1 MIDKLL
7 KMFDKYNIKRA
18 TELVKKEA
26 FQPSEDLVYDVETTI
41 LPDYRHVKTP
51 LQVEEFLRQLKMMP
65 LQPVD
70 LQKGNPHFCL
80 VSLAYSRRQE
90 KQANSIPFKT
100 YWPSFNSLDEAQKKW
115 YFYWRKEVLN
125 CNYIDTEVNY
135 IVVFVYELLNYT
147 FNDNAAFNLSML
159 DRLYMNYH
167 DKHSAIAHLMPQWI
181 GDFCYELGDYDLEKK
196 WVDKVQ
202 NFENA
207 DYEYLKRL
215 ENKLEA
221 VSITFWKRF
230 ISYNKTKFFGTKR
243 NLIYKVFKASVSML
257 KTNYQA
263 QGKNLIDEWMPK
275 NEKVGIK
282 RQLFLNALIGRK
294 TLSKLEASR
303 RPTLKMREDLTAL
316 FRIAENV
323 ARINVG
329 EKRQLSVDEARFPE
343 GFKDKL
349 VELFPN
355 QSEPSLLS
363 KGRFVK
369 TRDQGVLGLGSSI
382 PNPPE
387 TPEPDV
393 ATILIIEFDLD
404 RIDTLDKESKEL
416 LEIFALRYDEEEESE
431 QQDKPDPS
439 ETVNSLET
447 LKLSDQDQDKEQSRN
462 LSEQLSLDEEVES
475 FIAKLSELEYGFLRG
490 FKDLTRAT
498 QEWMQTLK
506 AHGIM
511 MGVFVSKLN
520 EKSLEYLGDNL
531 IEQEGDVLRFNEDF
545 EQVLLRLAKED

>member
-1 MIDKLL
+1 MINKLL
-7 KMFDKYNIKRA
+7 KMFDKYNLKRA
-18 TELVKKEA
+18 TELVKKEV
-26 FQPSEDLVYDVETTI
+26 FQPSEELVYDVKTII

-51 LQVEEFLRQLKMMP
+51 LQVEEFLRHLKMMP
-65 LQPVD
+65 LQTAD
-70 LQKGNPHFCL
+70 LQRGNPSFCL
-80 VSLAYSRRQE
+80 DSMACSRRQE
-90 KQANSIPFKT
+90 KQANSIPFQT

-115 YFYWRKEVLN
+115 YFYWRTEVLR
-125 CNYIDTEVNY
+125 CNYIDTETNY
-135 IVVFVYELLNYT
+135 MFVFVYELLNYT

-167 DKHSAIAHLMPQWI
+167 AKHSALAHFLPQWI

-196 WVDKVQ
+196 WADELR
-202 NFENA
+202 NYENA

-215 ENKLEA
+215 EHKLEA
-221 VSITFWKRF
+221 VSITFWKQF
-230 ISYNKTKFFGTKR
+230 ISYNKTKFFSTQR
-243 NLIYKVFKASVSML
+243 SLIYKVFKASVAML
-257 KTNYQA
+257 ETHYQV

-275 NEKVGIK
+275 NEKVGVQ

-294 TLSKLEASR
+294 TMSKLEVTR
-303 RPTLKMREDLTAL
+303 KPTLKMREDLTAL
-316 FRIAENV
+316 FRLAENV

-343 GFKDKL
+343 GFKNKL
-349 VELFPN
+349 VELFPDK
-355 QSEPSLLS
+355 SESSLFP

-369 TRDQGVLGLGSSI
+369 TRGKGVVGLGSAV

-393 ATILIIEFDLD
+393 ARSPLIEFDLD

-431 QQDKPDPS
+431 HQDKLDLS
-439 ETVNSLET
+439 ETAKEPSLNSP
-447 LKLSDQDQDKEQSRN
+447 Q
-462 LSEQLSLDEEVES
+462 QLSLDEDVES
-475 FIAKLSELEYGFLRG
+475 FIANLHELEGKFLRG

-498 QEWMQTLK
+498 QEGMQTLK
-506 AHGIM
+506 THGIM
-511 MGVFVSKLN
+511 MGVFVSALN

-531 IEQEGDVLRFNEDF
+531 IEQEGDLLRFNEDF
-545 EQVLLRLAKED
+545 EQVLLRLAKEDEISGGKTS